1 MQSRATMHCQS
12 EIEADTGYQGF
23 LPDETLFRWFHD
35 RYSSSKHLLTLYSIA
50 RGMDAKTIV
59 EIGFGRSSFALAKA
73 AHLNSGRLIS
83 CDMRDFSYLLSEEEK
98 SVTEFIHGKSD
109 LVWKR
114 VESTGIDFAFL
125 DYFSS
130 EGWGADFVQKEITTC
145 FSLLK
150 ENGVIC
156 IHDTMV
162 DKYALR
168 NVFNALK
175 TKRLG
180 FHNDD
185 VEVLSLP
192 YNYGLGIIRR
202 LKPSNFG
209 RVEDHFV
216 KKEESLG

>member
-1 MQSRATMHCQS
+1 MSRPTMHCQA
-12 EIEADTGYQGF
+12 EIQADTGYQGF

-73 AHLNSGRLIS
+73 AHLNSGRFIS

-109 LVWKR
+109 LVWDR
-114 VESTGIDFAFL
+114 VKSIGIDFAFL
-125 DYFSS
+125 DFFSTETWKS
-130 EGWGADFVQKEITTC
+130 DFVQREITNC

-150 ENGVIC
+150 ENGIIC

-162 DKYALR
+162 DKYALKE
-168 NVFNALK
+168 VFNGLK
-175 TKRLG
+175 TKRFG
-180 FHNDD
+180 FHDNDL
-185 VEVLSLP
+185 EVLSLP

-202 LKPSNFG
+202 LKPSKFG
-209 RVEDHFV
+209 KIEDQFI
-216 KKEESLG
+216 KKPDA

>member
-1 MQSRATMHCQS
+1 MHCQS

-35 RYSSSKHLLTLYSIA
+35 RYSSSKHLLTQYSIA

-73 AHLNSGRLIS
+73 AHLNSGRFIS

-109 LVWKR
+109 VVW
-114 VESTGIDFAFL
+114 ESLKATGIDFAFL
-125 DYFSS
+125 DYFSTETWKS
-130 EGWGADFVQKEITTC
+130 DFVLQEIKTC

-162 DKYALR
+162 DKYALKE
-168 NVFNALK
+168 VFNSLK
-175 TKRLG
+175 TKRFG
-180 FHNDD
+180 FHDHD
-185 VEVLSLP
+185 LEVLSLP

-202 LKPSNFG
+202 LKPSKYG
-209 RVEDHFV
+209 KIEDHFI
-216 KKEESLG
+216 KKSEA